1 LAKKKKAEK
10 PKREFT
16 KRQLSHWEQQKKRR
30 RLFLILGISVI
41 AVAAGITG
49 RGFYITHYQPMH
61 ETVIRVNDTEFSM
74 GYYIKMLEFSAG
86 DQPDYLPYLA
96 GQVVTAIEQNALIR
110 QGAERLG
117 VVATDSEVEEMLKQ
131 IDPSL
136 SRNFGEDLVRD
147 LTTTEI
153 LMAKVRD
160 VYFDQWVP
168 EFANQR
174 HIMAMFLESEG
185 QATEVRARLKNG
197 DDFGEL
203 AGELSLESFSQ
214 TENGDL
220 GWHPYGILSGMRG
233 FSIVDDYAFTLSVG
247 SLSQPLYDQDR
258 TKSVGY
264 WLVKVLDKDGEEAEA
279 EAEAEEEAEA
289 EAEAETEEEAEVER
303 EAEAEFELQVML
315 LGSEQEAQEVITRLE
330 GGEDF
335 GEVAKELSQDDES
348 KEDGGDLGW
357 LASSEI
363 NPAYQD
369 FVLNAEPGALSES
382 IKDETVAT
390 TGGYWLVEVLEE
402 EDDRQVEDS
411 DRDFFKQEYLDEWVS
426 SLWDDPGNEIESYL
440 DEEKQAWAI
449 DQAMQNITG

>member
-303 EAEAEFELQVML
+303 EARGNNQ
-315 LGSEQEAQEVITRLE
+315 
-330 GGEDF
+330 
-335 GEVAKELSQDDES
+335 
-348 KEDGGDLGW
+348 
-357 LASSEI
+357 
-363 NPAYQD
+363 
-369 FVLNAEPGALSES
+369 
-382 IKDETVAT
+382 
-390 TGGYWLVEVLEE
+390 TGGGRRFW
-402 EDDRQVEDS
+402 R
-411 DRDFFKQEYLDEWVS
+411 
-426 SLWDDPGNEIESYL
+426 G
-440 DEEKQAWAI
+440 
-449 DQAMQNITG
+449 G